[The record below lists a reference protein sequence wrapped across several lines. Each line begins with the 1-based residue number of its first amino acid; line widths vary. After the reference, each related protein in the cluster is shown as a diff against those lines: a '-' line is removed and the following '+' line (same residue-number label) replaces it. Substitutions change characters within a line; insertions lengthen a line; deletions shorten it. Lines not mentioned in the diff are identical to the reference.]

1 LYHLSKTP
9 ENLFCY
15 SFTMNLHHLG
25 FTHEFEKALKE
36 SGPDIFEP
44 GRVIAEHKERYIV
57 YTAKG
62 EVDAEITGNL
72 RYTAQGRED
81 FPAVGDWVALSV
93 YDSGQA
99 LIHQVLPR
107 SSLIKRKSAGNTG
120 EVQLIAANIDYALI
134 MQSVD
139 RDFNLNR
146 IERYLA
152 ICHASGVM
160 PAIVLTKSDLV
171 QEEEL
176 TQLKKAIAERMA
188 NIPVFAISNHTHFG
202 YEQIRQFLEPGKT
215 YCMLGS
221 SGVGK
226 SSLMN
231 NLSGMNHMKTG
242 SISESTSKG
251 RHVTSHRELIVLESG
266 AMLIDNP
273 GMREVGLADVP
284 GGLEMTFDQ
293 IFELG
298 KTCKFKDC
306 THTSE
311 TGCKVLEAL
320 EKGKLDEFAYQNFLK
335 MEREKAHYEASVFE
349 KRKKEKQFGK
359 MMKNYKKDIKKN
371 KLP

>member
-1 LYHLSKTP
+1 MD
-9 ENLFCY
+9 FQI
-15 SFTMNLHHLG
+15 LG
-25 FTHEFEKALKE
+25 FTEKIKE
-36 SGPDIFEP
+36 YFQEEDFKSFEP

-62 EVDAEITGNL
+62 ELDAEITGNL

-99 LIHQVLPR
+99 LIHRVLPR
-107 SSLIKRKSAGNTG
+107 FSLIKRKSAGNTG
-120 EVQLIAANIDYALI
+120 EIQLIAANIDYALI

-152 ICHASGVM
+152 ICHSSGVM

-176 TQLKKAIAERMA
+176 TQIKKTIAERIA
-188 NIPVFAISNHTHFG
+188 NIPVFAVSNHTHFG
-202 YEQIRQFLEPGKT
+202 YEKIRQFMEPEKT

-320 EKGKLDEFAYQNFLK
+320 EKGKLDEFAYQNFMK

-359 MMKNYKKDIKKN
+359 MMKNYKKDVKKN